1 MNVASENVS
10 QNLLFASAGWLLASA
25 LVCYGVA
32 TVLLWAHLLARGEPA
47 RAGARSWQQV
57 AEIASFALL
66 FVGLNLHALS
76 LLGVGRAILSE
87 KAGVA
92 GLFGCVLVAAYL
104 GWRHRVGQPTLGAF
118 ISPLA
123 FGSALLSLATPTL
136 QSRDA
141 PPPYVGYEIPYGGGE
156 TAWLVA
162 HVLLILCGYV
172 ALSFAFASSIIY
184 LVQDGLLKRKK
195 LASGGASFG
204 AGLWQRLP
212 PLGLADQVIERA
224 TQLGLLLLS
233 LGLATGAVWS
243 ARGPSPHEFWR
254 DPKVLFSLAVWAV
267 FAAYVGARAWLGWRG
282 RRTNMVVVFGFLLAV
297 LSFIGAPHAVPGR

>member
-10 QNLLFASAGWLLASA
+10 QNLLFAAAGWLLVGA

-123 FGSALLSLATPTL
+123 FGLALLSLATPTL
-136 QSRDA
+136 QSRGA
-141 PPPYVGYEIPYGGGE
+141 LPPLRGLRDSLWRRRNRLAGG
-156 TAWLVA
+156 ARAADSVRLRRAFVC
-162 HVLLILCGYV
+162 LCV
-172 ALSFAFASSIIY
+172 QHHLSG
-184 LVQDGLLKRKK
+184 QDGLLKRKK

-282 RRTNMVVVFGFLLAV
+282 RRTNLVVVFGFLLAV